1 MFEGVA
7 IDTEKNEEYTTSMKF
22 ICKDDSIEEIEV
34 STTIEFG
41 LNMYN
46 VDSYMRTR
54 DDFKL
59 DKNSETKR
67 IYVKK

>member
-1 MFEGVA
+1 
-7 IDTEKNEEYTTSMKF
+7 MKF